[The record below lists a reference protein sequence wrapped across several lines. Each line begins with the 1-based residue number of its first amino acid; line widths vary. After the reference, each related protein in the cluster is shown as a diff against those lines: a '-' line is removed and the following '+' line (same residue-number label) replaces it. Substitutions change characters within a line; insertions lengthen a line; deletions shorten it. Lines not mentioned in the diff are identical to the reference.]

1 MTHITVPYDGCQ
13 VIIIR
18 KVCPWAILGNV
29 FGECHARFLHVQT
42 SLACI
47 EKKVRT
53 VEALYRSL
61 FFLSTQLVV
70 LYISIIFDS
79 VKLVLVQNM
88 HDIFAAGC

>member
-1 MTHITVPYDGCQ
+1 MTGVRLLQYGKSARGPFWVTCLVS
-13 VIIIR
+13 
-18 KVCPWAILGNV
+18 AT
-29 FGECHARFLHVQT
+29 HASCTFKPHF
-42 SLACI
+42 AGI

-70 LYISIIFDS
+70 PYFSIIFDS

>member
-1 MTHITVPYDGCQ
+1 MTGVRLLQYGKSARGPFWVTCLVS
-13 VIIIR
+13 
-18 KVCPWAILGNV
+18 AT
-29 FGECHARFLHVQT
+29 HASCMFKPHWHVLKT
-42 SLACI
+42 
-47 EKKVRT
+47 KVRT

-70 LYISIIFDS
+70 LYFSIIFDS